1 MRGISGIKIY
11 AASCHLCRIISQ
23 RFLFISILLTASS
36 ASTNLSNMEEN
47 MEILENMGFI
57 DRELNH
63 QALNQTGNDIGEA
76 IVFLAESV
84 FFNDDFITPNE
95 QRPTS
100 IFTGSL
106 TADQIEQQQNITLD
120 KTSNNSSNELSM
132 ETSNTFTTNAFLNLE
147 NRVYRD
153 RWFIPLKREENLGR
167 CLLSATR
174 LAIDGIADQDE
185 HCKKFM
191 EILIPAAFQ
200 KLQCSDRVN
209 SWPATVQFGVFDM
222 MQLLVDLIAARLAY
236 SPVPTQLLETLAI
249 LFDHDSVFQQKN
261 KNRSYDGSH
270 YDEQLGERLLAKS
283 SLSSFSDSNKNEQYG
298 WLREII
304 NRFVL
309 KDGIQHLKR
318 QFKSEQPLTALE
330 YNALLSPFAQC
341 IDYLFIDKY
350 QQLFSEHAEEALNYV
365 KNLKEE
371 DFKTES
377 ASSIFELLTTLRK
390 ISSVVWEN
398 RVAQMEELHFDILL
412 KMVTLSNFNAKMN
425 SLKELSKMI
434 ENRRSIPRDIVSKWI
449 IEHSILSKVLEG
461 DIDQIQYVEK
471 VRTLVDFIAPNI
483 LKEDIEMI
491 WKMQVYI
498 FQYYLYLLLLET
510 FNKLVE

>member
-1 MRGISGIKIY
+1 MRGISGVKIY
-11 AASCHLCRIISQ
+11 AASCRLISQ
-23 RFLFISILLTASS
+23 RFLFIIILLTTSS
-36 ASTNLSNMEEN
+36 TTTNLSNMEEN
-47 MEILENMGFI
+47 MEILESMGFI
-57 DRELNH
+57 DREFNRH
-63 QALNQTGNDIGEA
+63 ALTLAGNDIVGA
-76 IVFLAESV
+76 ITFLTGPM
-84 FFNDDFITPNE
+84 FFNDDFITSNE

-106 TADQIEQQQNITLD
+106 TEDQIEQQQNITLD
-120 KTSNNSSNELSM
+120 KTSNTSSNELPM
-132 ETSNTFTTNAFLNLE
+132 EISNSFTTSAFLDLE

-153 RWFIPLKREENLGR
+153 KWVIPIKREENLGR

-174 LAIDGIADQDE
+174 LAVDGIADQDE

-191 EILIPAAFQ
+191 EILIPTAFQ
-200 KLQCSDRVN
+200 KLQCSDPVN
-209 SWPATVQFGVFDM
+209 SWSAMVQLDVFDM
-222 MQLLVDLIAARLAY
+222 MQLLIDLIAARLAY

-261 KNRSYDGSH
+261 KNRSYDSSH

-283 SLSSFSDSNKNEQYG
+283 SLSSFSVSNENEQYG

-309 KDGIQHLKR
+309 KDGIQNLKK

-350 QQLFSEHAEEALNYV
+350 QQLFSEHIEEALNYV
-365 KNLKEE
+365 KNFKEE

-390 ISSVVWEN
+390 ISSVVCEN
-398 RVAQMEELHFDILL
+398 RVAQMEELHFNILL

-449 IEHSILSKVLEG
+449 IEHSILSKVLE
-461 DIDQIQYVEK
+461 
-471 VRTLVDFIAPNI
+471 
-483 LKEDIEMI
+483 
-491 WKMQVYI
+491 
-498 FQYYLYLLLLET
+498 
-510 FNKLVE
+510 

>member
-1 MRGISGIKIY
+1 MLLFWR
-11 AASCHLCRIISQ
+11 SQ
-23 RFLFISILLTASS
+23 F
-36 ASTNLSNMEEN
+36 
-47 MEILENMGFI
+47 
-57 DRELNH
+57 
-63 QALNQTGNDIGEA
+63 
-76 IVFLAESV
+76 
-84 FFNDDFITPNE
+84 FFNDDFITSNE

-106 TADQIEQQQNITLD
+106 TEDQIEQQRNITLD
-120 KTSNNSSNELSM
+120 KTSNTSSNELPM
-132 ETSNTFTTNAFLNLE
+132 ETSNSFTTSAFLDLE
-147 NRVYRD
+147 NSVYRD
-153 RWFIPLKREENLGR
+153 KWSIPIKREQNLGR

-174 LAIDGIADQDE
+174 LAVDGIADQDE

-200 KLQCSDRVN
+200 KLQCSDLVN
-209 SWPATVQFGVFDM
+209 SWPAMVQLGVFDM

-261 KNRSYDGSH
+261 KNRSYNGSH

-283 SLSSFSDSNKNEQYG
+283 SSSRFSDSNKNEQYG

-309 KDGIQHLKR
+309 KDGIQNLKR

-330 YNALLSPFAQC
+330 YNALLSPFVQC
-341 IDYLFIDKY
+341 MDYLFIDKY
-350 QQLFSEHAEEALNYV
+350 QQLFSEHIEETLNY
-365 KNLKEE
+365 
-371 DFKTES
+371 S

-398 RVAQMEELHFDILL
+398 RVAQMEELHFNILL

-425 SLKELSKMI
+425 SLKELSKII
-434 ENRRSIPRDIVSKWI
+434 ENRTSIPRDIVSKWI

-471 VRTLVDFIAPNI
+471 VRTFMNFTAPSI

-491 WKMQVYI
+491 WKMQ
-498 FQYYLYLLLLET
+498 
-510 FNKLVE
+510 